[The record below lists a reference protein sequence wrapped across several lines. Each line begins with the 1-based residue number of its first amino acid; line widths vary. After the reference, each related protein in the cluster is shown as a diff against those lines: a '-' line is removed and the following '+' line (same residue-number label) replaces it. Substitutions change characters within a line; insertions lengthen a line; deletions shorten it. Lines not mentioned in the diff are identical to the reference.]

1 MKYYYVYILT
11 NPGKSVL
18 YVGVTNNLR
27 RRLEEHRANKGKSIS
42 FAGKYYCHKLI
53 YYEEFR
59 DIRYA
64 IDREKE
70 LKGWT
75 RTRKEVLIATIN
87 PNWNALNLNFFL

>member
-1 MKYYYVYILT
+1 MKVYYVYILT

-27 RRLEEHRANKGKSIS
+27 RRLDEHRANKGTNKS
-42 FAGKYYCHKLI
+42 FTGRYYCHKLI
-53 YYEEFR
+53 YFEEFR

-75 RTRKEVLIATIN
+75 RTRKEELIATMN
-87 PNWNALNLNFFL
+87 PKWHTLNMNFYF